1 MPSQEDGTWFEE
13 ENESST
19 NTSPGGVGH
28 EIYLKRRDAKALQVR
43 PQAPNRVLVPFARNV
58 GTTVASRSPP
68 YM

>member
-1 MPSQEDGTWFEE
+1 LPFQEDGTWFEE

-19 NTSPGGVGH
+19 NTNPDGVGH

-43 PQAPNRVLVPFARNV
+43 PPAQNRVLVAFARKF
-58 GTTVASRSPP
+58 GTAAASRSPP